1 MITGLQV
8 RAARGFLCW
17 DRGDLAKKAI
27 VPLSTVERMEMGEQ
41 LAGVSA
47 KVVDAIQ
54 GTMEAEGIEFLD
66 DGDAPGVRLHEKHE
80 KPARRTTSTKH
91 R

>member
-47 KVVDAIQ
+47 KAINAIQ

-66 DGDAPGVRLHEKHE
+66 DGDAPGVRLHEK
-80 KPARRTTSTKH
+80 AATRTTSTKH